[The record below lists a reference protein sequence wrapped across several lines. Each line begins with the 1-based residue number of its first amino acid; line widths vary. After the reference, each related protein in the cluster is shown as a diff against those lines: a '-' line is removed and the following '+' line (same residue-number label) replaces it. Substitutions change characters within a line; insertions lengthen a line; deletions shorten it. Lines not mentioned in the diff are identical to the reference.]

1 MATHRRGLRPAQ
13 WPVRNLLGDQR
24 PAPGGLRDPR
34 LYAAVGGLLAC
45 GAAATVAFT
54 ASDGGSGRGTGP
66 GPMALPAPGAGS
78 TAPPAPGAAPPPGA
92 MPGDSAPD
100 DSAPDDS
107 APADSGPADAVP
119 ADPGRADPAPPRA
132 RGGPRTAPV
141 PRAWRAAAATDR
153 DRSVRELAD
162 RLAAELVGRQ
172 GRPSADGTVEALLV
186 VPLQREADVTALLTR
201 VRIDARCAASQDRPG
216 RHRAPECGDGDRER
230 SVVAW
235 ADRDDADRDRAD
247 ADHDRADRDDD
258 RDANDGDRD
267 EDGDAGDGDAGD
279 GDGDDRDDGVGGEA
293 AADTGADPAMAVLAA
308 AGEGRSGAVAV
319 CRIDSGAVLAA
330 LGDLHPDGTVR
341 GRGAPRGGAA

>member
-1 MATHRRGLRPAQ
+1 
-13 WPVRNLLGDQR
+13 
-24 PAPGGLRDPR
+24 
-34 LYAAVGGLLAC
+34 
-45 GAAATVAFT
+45 
-54 ASDGGSGRGTGP
+54 
-66 GPMALPAPGAGS
+66 
-78 TAPPAPGAAPPPGA
+78 
-92 MPGDSAPD
+92 
-100 DSAPDDS
+100 
-107 APADSGPADAVP
+107 
-119 ADPGRADPAPPRA
+119 
-132 RGGPRTAPV
+132 V

-247 ADHDRADRDDD
+247 ADRDDENDRDAEDDADRDEDGGD
-258 RDANDGDRD
+258 RDEDGGDRD
-267 EDGDAGDGDAGD
+267 EDGDAGDGDAEA
-279 GDGDDRDDGVGGEA
+279 GDGDDHDDGDGGEA
-293 AADTGADPAMAVLAA
+293 AADPGAAPAMAVLAA
-308 AGEGRSGAVAV
+308 AGEGRSGAAAV

-330 LGDLHPDGTVR
+330 LGDLHPDGTTVR